1 MVNSIK
7 LCGVIQMFEVDSFSH
22 KVYRIVDLWLI
33 LVFFFKKSDI
43 DRIFGVTLVS
53 AKTRAVPTGESKF
66 RAKTDVERISWSPL
80 SCQSIAVCCCCLS
93 SSSTFKCFRQA
104 KSDAI
109 DVQGVKGKY
118 TESGKK
124 VRRLRV

>member
-1 MVNSIK
+1 
-7 LCGVIQMFEVDSFSH
+7 MFGVDSFSH

-66 RAKTDVERISWSPL
+66 RAKTDVATHFL
-80 SCQSIAVCCCCLS
+80 VAAVMSKHRSLLLL
-93 SSSTFKCFRQA
+93 FIVF
-104 KSDAI
+104 I
-109 DVQGVKGKY
+109 NF
-118 TESGKK
+118 
-124 VRRLRV
+124 

>member
-7 LCGVIQMFEVDSFSH
+7 LCGVIQMFGVDSFSH

-80 SCQSIAVCCCCLS
+80 SCQSIAVCCCRLHQLLNVFAGPKVMRS
-93 SSSTFKCFRQA
+93 MYRELRESTQNQEKR
-104 KSDAI
+104 
-109 DVQGVKGKY
+109 
-118 TESGKK
+118 
-124 VRRLRV
+124 